1 MIDFHMHSTASDG
14 EYAPAA
20 LMEKAK
26 KAGLTTVALTDHDS
40 VAGIA
45 EAQAAA
51 EQLGLSFIPGIEISC
66 QYSGELHMLGYGID
80 PESEAIRKACAH
92 FVELRDIRA
101 QQILAFLAERGVH
114 LTLADVEAQAGG
126 RVLARP
132 HFACA
137 MLAKGY
143 IQNYREAFD
152 KYLAT
157 PEFDAIE
164 RPKPEPEEG
173 IRIIHEGGG
182 KAVLAH
188 PMSLKLSG
196 MAMEKKVEELVNAG
210 LDGIEIYYGSHT
222 PEQMEEYHAL
232 AWRFGLLETAGS
244 DFHGENV
251 KPDIVLGC
259 RKGTREPLVSEALG
273 RALLARLE

>member
-1 MIDFHMHSTASDG
+1 MIDLHMHSTASDG
-14 EYAPAA
+14 QYEPVW

-26 KAGLTTVALTDHDS
+26 KAGLTAVALTDHDA
-40 VAGIA
+40 VVGIA

-51 EQLGLSFIPGIEISC
+51 ERLGLHFIPGIEISC
-66 QYSGELHMLGYGID
+66 KYSGELHMLGYGID
-80 PESEAIRKACAH
+80 FESEAIRKACAR

-101 QQILAFLAERGVH
+101 QQILAFLAERGVE
-114 LTLADVEAQAGG
+114 LTLEDVEAQAGG

-132 HFACA
+132 HFARA

-143 IQNYREAFD
+143 IENYREAFD

-157 PEFDAIE
+157 PEFDKIE
-164 RPKPEPEEG
+164 RPKPEPKEG

-188 PMSLKLSG
+188 PVSLKLSG
-196 MAMEKKVEELVNAG
+196 EALEKKVEELVNAG
-210 LDGIEIYYGSHT
+210 LDGIETYYGSHT
-222 PEQMEEYHAL
+222 QKQMDEYHAL
-232 AWRFGLLETAGS
+232 AQRFGLFETAGS
-244 DFHGENV
+244 DFHGEKV

-259 RKGTREPLVSEALG
+259 RKGTKEPLVSEALG
-273 RALLARLE
+273 RALLVRLE